1 MKQFIDKLIERLE
14 EKFKYNSEQA
24 EIWRDGSDK
33 DAYFRGQKDLY
44 MDRANT
50 YGEVMRIVNQL
61 AEEYK
66 DKYVMRETLNQ
77 YMWERDIAVSQLRDL
92 GYGFGEKVGW
102 IPCSERLPELNEEL
116 FSDDLLVS
124 FKDSNDFKIAFY
136 DGNKNKWY
144 LRSSVPYIGE
154 VLAWQTLPPAYQP
167 KGE

>member
-24 EIWRDGSDK
+24 EIWRSGSDK

-66 DKYVMRETLNQ
+66 D
-77 YMWERDIAVSQLRDL
+77 DIQTIDVSELLGESEQVKQTNADRLRAMSDEEL
-92 GYGFGEKVGW
+92 AEFLINFKNTFGEEYEGEMSCIEW
-102 IPCSERLPELNEEL
+102 LQSEVEE
-116 FSDDLLVS
+116 
-124 FKDSNDFKIAFY
+124 
-136 DGNKNKWY
+136 
-144 LRSSVPYIGE
+144 PHE
-154 VLAWQTLPPAYQP
+154 
-167 KGE
+167 